1 MTRLNIGSQYF
12 SRISPIK
19 SARIILKMLQPLD
32 FHFYLVNLD
41 PSYSPPAEAEG
52 VKFYGDALERL
63 IQKRNSTYPT
73 EFFRDK
79 IAEARLC
86 FLAEVNDEMASIVW
100 VYDANNHRQL
110 IDLRPTELELN
121 ASSTVPKFAG
131 RGLYRDN
138 MQFALHWLA
147 QKGTQRVWASA
158 ASDNPIPMRQMPK
171 IGFVK
176 VATIHRCSLFGPKF
190 RAREFID
197 SNPTAPD

>member
-1 MTRLNIGSQYF
+1 MF
-12 SRISPIK
+12 
-19 SARIILKMLQPLD
+19 QPLD

-41 PSYSPPAEAEG
+41 LSYSPPAENEG
-52 VKFYGDALERL
+52 VKFYGDALKRL

-79 IAEARLC
+79 IADARLC
-86 FLAEVNDEMASIVW
+86 FLAEVDDEMASIVW
-100 VYDANNHRQL
+100 VYDASNHRQL

-138 MQFALHWLA
+138 MQFALYWLA
-147 QKGTQRVWASA
+147 QEKGIQRVWASA

-190 RAREFID
+190 KAREFID